1 MEYWEKQK
9 EDYVIG
15 TALRDILVVLD
26 YVLKKPL
33 KDLMKE

>member
-1 MEYWEKQK
+1 MEYQEKQK

-15 TALRDILVVLD
+15 TASWDILVGLD
-26 YVLKKPL
+26 SIAKKPL